1 MNFAR
6 KTECATLTQ
15 EQNQTFHAEA
25 TVYDLAAWASNQPF
39 HSLQCSLVF
48 CFRVSHCANASSGV
62 TPGFLNSKKAAKS
75 IGTAF
80 HFRATLCLATKDSRN
95 RQISNLDQRP
105 FRSLCRLAY
114 VWPSNRLH
122 QLKFIL
128 ARLLPGIDLFLRAST
143 LLAVLVRKCI
153 EGTFVFRTKPYS
165 QA

>member
-1 MNFAR
+1 MQLDSIMNFAR
-6 KTECATLTQ
+6 KTECATLAQ

-25 TVYDLAAWASNQPF
+25 TVYDLAAWVSNQPF

-114 VWPSNRLH
+114 VWPSIAFTNSS
-122 QLKFIL
+122 
-128 ARLLPGIDLFLRAST
+128 LFLPVSFQASISSFVLPPF
-143 LLAVLVRKCI
+143 LL
-153 EGTFVFRTKPYS
+153 YW
-165 QA
+165 